1 VDEMR
6 IIPLAADSMG
16 TRSMATFVETSDIK
30 ILIDP
35 SVALG
40 PIRYGLS
47 PHPKEETKLGIHER
61 RIISHMKKSQVLIIT
76 HYHYDHHDPDNPQ
89 SYKDKIL
96 LAKHP
101 KDNINKSQKKRA
113 RILLEGLGELPREVE
128 YSDGEEYKFG
138 RTRLRFSEA
147 VPHGSNT
154 KLGYVTE
161 VSISE
166 GRNKFL
172 YTSDVQGPCLEEQ
185 TRFLLDEDP
194 NVIFGDGPM
203 TYMMGYRYPRRA
215 YEDSIENL
223 KRILDETRVRTLV
236 LDHHLLRDIKWE
248 EKITEVYSHA
258 KKRKVK
264 VMTFAQFIGR
274 KNSIL
279 EARRKELWG
288 KKAKKK
294 SK

>member
-6 IIPLAADSMG
+6 IIPLASDSMG
-16 TRSMATFVETSDIK
+16 TRSMATFVETGDIK

-35 SVALG
+35 SVSLG

-47 PHPKEETKLGIHER
+47 PHPKEEAKLGVHKR
-61 RIISHMKKSQVLIIT
+61 RIGSYARRSEVLIIT
-76 HYHYDHHDPDNPQ
+76 HYHYDHHDPDEPGIFR
-89 SYKDKIL
+89 DRIL

-101 KDNINKSQKKRA
+101 TKNINKSQKKRA
-113 RILLEGLGELPREVE
+113 RILLKELGDNPEDIR

-138 RTRLRFSEA
+138 RTKLRFSKA

-166 GRNKFL
+166 GKKKFL
-172 YTSDVQGPCLEEQ
+172 YTSDVQGPCLDDQ
-185 TRFLLDEDP
+185 TQFIIDENP
-194 NVIFGDGPM
+194 NIIYCDGPM
-203 TYMMGYRYPRRA
+203 TYMMGYRYAKRY
-215 YEDSIENL
+215 YEASIENI
-223 KRILDETRVRTLV
+223 KRIMDETRVKTIA

-248 EKITEVYSHA
+248 EKISDVFSHA

-264 VMTFAQFIGR
+264 VMTFADFIGR
-274 KNSIL
+274 KNLIL